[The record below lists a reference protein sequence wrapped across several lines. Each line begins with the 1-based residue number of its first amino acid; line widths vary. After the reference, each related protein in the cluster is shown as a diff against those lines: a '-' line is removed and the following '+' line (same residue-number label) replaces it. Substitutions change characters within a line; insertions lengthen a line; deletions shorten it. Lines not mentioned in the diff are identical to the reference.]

1 MKLNF
6 SKALSVA
13 AIALFALFVAAA
25 PARAQEEGALRVID
39 EVVAQVNTEVLT
51 LSMVKKEMKN
61 SVEGL
66 KQQKKLTEQQAQ
78 DEVAK
83 RQNEIIA
90 TLINEQV
97 LLQKG
102 KELGFAEDVERDVN
116 KRMLEVA
123 KDANIQTIE
132 ELERAMRAEG
142 VVPAEVRQT
151 LRSEI
156 MKNYVLGSEV
166 DRKVYFSVTNAEI
179 KSYYEANKDKFRKPE
194 MLTLSEIYLSA
205 VGRDEAE
212 VRALSEKLVAQAR
225 AAGADFGA
233 LAAVQSEREQN
244 GVRVA
249 PQTKGKVGAFA
260 AAQISNQAV
269 ADAIKNLKVGG
280 VSDPIKADDGF
291 MILHVDERVAGGD
304 AAFDENKVREAITF
318 TRLDKEREAY
328 LRKLR
333 QEAYIELAA
342 GYREGVLPLL
352 KLESDTPAAAPA
364 TKKEDKKKDSGGNR

>member
-1 MKLNF
+1 MKFNF
-6 SKALSVA
+6 SKGVSVA
-13 AIALFALFVAAA
+13 AVALFSLFVAAS
-25 PARAQEEGALRVID
+25 ARAQEEGAPRVID

-61 SVEGL
+61 SVEAL
-66 KQQKKLTEQQAQ
+66 KQQNKLTEQQAL

-102 KELGFAEDVERDVN
+102 KELGYAEDVEREVN

-166 DRKVYFSVTNAEI
+166 DRKVYFSVTDAEV

-194 MLTLSEIYLSA
+194 TLTLSEIYLSA

-212 VRALSEKLVAQAR
+212 VRMRAEKLVAQAR

-249 PQTKGKVGAFA
+249 PQTKGKVGIFTST
-260 AAQISNQAV
+260 QISNEAV
-269 ADAIKNLKVGG
+269 VNALKNLKVGG
-280 VSDPIKADDGF
+280 VSEPIKADNGF
-291 MILHVDERVAGGD
+291 MILHVDERTAGGD

-352 KLESDTPAAAPA
+352 KLESETLPATPA
-364 TKKEDKKKDSGGNR
+364 TKKEDKKKDGSGNR